1 MTGSLGAVRSIV
13 IGASNPA
20 ATIAFLR
27 VFGFEN
33 TATSIIIES
42 VASEMYGLAH
52 ETTETTLANP
62 SGGAS
67 LAIVATP
74 NAGRARSAYQLGPR
88 ALDLYTP
95 DIESALGLIAASG
108 LASSISPIGD
118 ISLGPV
124 AMRQALIMGPD
135 GLPVVLVQS
144 NMARSSVLDD
154 HPESSFSDPHSV
166 VWCVPERDSEAAWWQ
181 AQFELTKGMDLGF
194 SEPAVSTYL
203 GLPDPVVPIH
213 MTMLSDTAIAPARL
227 ELLAFPEHP
236 DASEASSEDADGPLT
251 GGIWAIRLTDQPP
264 ARTDRSPGG
273 VRYQH

>member
-1 MTGSLGAVRSIV
+1 M

-20 ATIAFLR
+20 VTIDFLAA
-27 VFGFEN
+27 FGFEVRG
-33 TATSIIIES
+33 TSIVSES
-42 VASEMYGLAH
+42 TAVELYSLSH
-52 ETTETTLANP
+52 ETTETQLANLH
-62 SGGAS
+62 GGAT

-74 NAGRARSAYQLGPR
+74 HAGTARSAYQLGPR
-88 ALDLYTP
+88 ALDLYTG
-95 DIESALGLIAASG
+95 DIDSALALVEAGG

-124 AMRQALIMGPD
+124 VMRQALIMGPD

-144 NMARSSVLDD
+144 NMARSSVLDE
-154 HPESSFSDPHSV
+154 HPELGFSDPHSV
-166 VWCVPERDSEAAWWQ
+166 VWCVPERDPEAAWWQ
-181 AQFELTKGMDLGF
+181 AQHGLTKGMDLGF

-203 GLPDPVVPIH
+203 DLPDPVVPIH
-213 MTMLSDTAIAPARL
+213 MTMLSDDAVAPARL
-227 ELLAFPEHP
+227 ELLAFPENP
-236 DASEASSEDADGPLT
+236 ETPTDNGPLT